1 MSAVYRRRGGG
12 AFGETMICRNVPWS
26 ASNACLWSM
35 SVFCSLT
42 SLTCYA
48 YIYLR
53 FRGLGRGPAGYL
65 SNHNSLVTDLT
76 INLILLDELGKT
88 SYRPPPP

>member
-12 AFGETMICRNVPWS
+12 AFGDGDLQERPVVGDQR
-26 ASNACLWSM
+26 CLWPK
-35 SVFCSLT
+35 SVFCPLA

-48 YIYLR
+48 CIYLP

-65 SNHNSLVTDLT
+65 SNHNSLVTNLT
-76 INLILLDELGKT
+76 INLILLYELDKT
-88 SYRPPPP
+88 SYTPPPP